1 MNIRTNRKLPFWAI
15 FALVAVLTL
24 AIAVPGFADD
34 ITGSATVT
42 GGTLNMSAGDNP
54 AFPETIL
61 NGTDQTQSDSINI
74 SVSDLTGTGSGWNL
88 QITSTTFA
96 NGTGRTLANNAISIT
111 GASAT
116 CTSGTCTDPT
126 NGTGY
131 PLTVPADTTAPTAIK
146 FFSAA
151 ADTGMGQFTVSPSL
165 QLSIPADTF
174 AGTYNSTVTI
184 TSSSGP

>member
-1 MNIRTNRKLPFWAI
+1 MNIGTNRRLPFWAI
-15 FALVAVLTL
+15 LTLVAVLAL
-24 AIAVPGFADD
+24 AIAVPSFADD

-42 GGTLNMSAGDNP
+42 GGTLTMSAADNP

-61 NGTDQTQSDSINI
+61 NGTDQTQNDSINI

-88 QITSTTFA
+88 QITSTTFT
-96 NGTGRTLANNAISIT
+96 NGGGKTLANNAMSIT
-111 GASAT
+111 GASAACAT
-116 CTSGTCTDPT
+116 GTCTDPT

-131 PLTVPADTTAPTAIK
+131 PLTVPADATAPTAVK

-151 ADTGMGQFTVSPSL
+151 ADTGMGDFTVSPSL
-165 QLSIPADTF
+165 QLSIPADTY